1 MDNGTWIFIVEGLA
15 TITPGGISFHALQ
28 DYPKTARF
36 LSKPERDLA
45 ANCWEKPTGTPYPKS
60 TSTEPRIEEV

>member
-28 DYPKTARF
+28 DYPETARF
-36 LSKPERDLA
+36 LSKPECDLA
-45 ANCWEKPTGTPYPKS
+45 ANCWEKLPEHHIRRVLPLS
-60 TSTEPRIEEV
+60 RE